1 EVPADP
7 QRVVVLSSYA
17 GDLIELGVPVV
28 GADAWSL
35 DNPNFKEGLKDAEE
49 VSDES
54 IEKFLE
60 LEPDLI
66 IGLSNIKNYE
76 KLSEIAPTV
85 TFTYGKEDYLQQH
98 IEIGKSLTKK
108 KKRQHG
114 LMILNNGRQI
124 LGIKCVIKLE
134 KTLLYLL

>member
-1 EVPADP
+1 NNTTNQNNQSENATNDETITYESENGPIEVPADP

-35 DNPNFKEGLKDAEE
+35 DKPNFKEGLKDAVE
-49 VSDES
+49 VSDER
-54 IEKFLE
+54 IENILE

-76 KLSEIAPTV
+76 KYRDIDNNVINTICKV
-85 TFTYGKEDYLQQH
+85 VYL
-98 IEIGKSLTKK
+98 
-108 KKRQHG
+108 
-114 LMILNNGRQI
+114 
-124 LGIKCVIKLE
+124 
-134 KTLLYLL
+134 